1 MLLTLNQVI
10 SQITTLAAAHSQIA
24 ASGVGDFA
32 EWQAEE
38 RNYPL
43 LWVFHETTNVGNR
56 ELVYSIRLICA
67 DRVITGEEGEDTDG
81 MEQEVLSDT
90 LLILLDFLAYFQQQH
105 SQTYTVIPSATIDP
119 FTERFND
126 RVAGNSMVIQIRQPF
141 TWDACQIPQSGATI
155 PPTVDGLTLYDFCDP
170 SVIARL
176 TAEQV
181 ACLEAEYALPCA
193 DVTQRVNG
201 TTIGTTASGGINN
214 QLIRNTAGTA
224 VGTSANPSVIAN
236 TTLRNSATPTWT
248 DSVVSG
254 VTKTLAQGK
263 ALDSDGATTLLANYI
278 PTTDGFMFTC
288 TPSPPC
294 ADATIE
300 INGTAFG
307 TVASGGTLDI
317 PVINGGSNAVGSLQG
332 SDWVI
337 GNNATFINSVQV
349 TDQEAEVDANIA
361 VELDGNPSG
370 SWNAGTQTWEVT
382 SSPCAD
388 ATVTING
395 ASLGATGDIP
405 SGGFEDLDVLQGG
418 SPVGSWNGSAWII
431 PACPASGSLS
441 IALSDSTPNFGD
453 AVTITVT
460 PTGITPTS
468 YTFIVSKDDGDYL
481 RVTQVSNVYVW
492 AAVYTG
498 TQTISV
504 VATDGAN
511 VVANEA
517 SVTVTWAFNQA
528 INFNGT
534 TQYIT
539 AVQEGAFG
547 VASAS
552 KWMLSFWINVDSLTN
567 NPIVFSYNN
576 FWFIQIRATDV
587 RMRFDTSGSGKTYA
601 QTFVAAQWYH
611 VVVQRTGVGDN
622 VSVYVNA
629 VQRTTTVGTVG
640 TDVVSTEL
648 LQIGRYAGGAGFE
661 FDGKLDSVFFQRGY
675 NATLAQIQAYYNGG
689 AGAHPS
695 VLGFTYADSNL
706 YLDGNTTNSGVS
718 PYTFTAVNSP
728 SYVAH

>member
-1 MLLTLNQVI
+1 LTTDDAYAFDRIRQTVVAQFNFDDGILK
-10 SQITTLAAAHSQIA
+10 TTLGADKVMVSVPT
-24 ASGVGDFA
+24 SNGDAKEVWDEETSETGTFEPTYAMVYGSIDIEVSVIYAGSCLPTECDDIDPNILHAFDFCKPSVFA
-32 EWQAEE
+32 QLTPEQ
-38 RNYPL
+38 L
-43 LWVFHETTNVGNR
+43 TCL
-56 ELVYSIRLICA
+56 
-67 DRVITGEEGEDTDG
+67 EGEICT
-81 MEQEVLSDT
+81 
-90 LLILLDFLAYFQQQH
+90 
-105 SQTYTVIPSATIDP
+105 PC
-119 FTERFND
+119 
-126 RVAGNSMVIQIRQPF
+126 QP
-141 TWDACQIPQSGATI
+141 
-155 PPTVDGLTLYDFCDP
+155 
-170 SVIARL
+170 
-176 TAEQV
+176 
-181 ACLEAEYALPCA
+181 
-193 DVTQRVNG
+193 VTQQVNG
-201 TTIGTTASGGINN
+201 TTIGTTVSGGTNN

>member
-1 MLLTLNQVI
+1 VLLTLNQVI

-105 SQTYTVIPSATIDP
+105 SQTYTVVPSATIDP

-155 PPTVDGLTLYDFCDP
+155 PPTVDGLTLYDFCDQ
-170 SVIARL
+170 SVIDRL
-176 TAEQV
+176 TADQV

-193 DVTQRVNG
+193 DVTQQVNG
-201 TTIGTTASGGINN
+201 TTIGTTVSGGTNN
-214 QLIRNTAGTA
+214 QLIRNTAGSA

-294 ADATIE
+294 ADAT
-300 INGTAFG
+300 
-307 TVASGGTLDI
+307 
-317 PVINGGSNAVGSLQG
+317 
-332 SDWVI
+332 
-337 GNNATFINSVQV
+337 
-349 TDQEAEVDANIA
+349 
-361 VELDGNPSG
+361 
-370 SWNAGTQTWEVT
+370 
-382 SSPCAD
+382 
-388 ATVTING
+388 VTING

-405 SGGFEDLDVLQGG
+405 SGGSEDLDVLQGG

-431 PACPASGSLS
+431 PACPAVPSLS

-468 YTFIVSKDDGDYL
+468 YTFIVPKDDGSYE
-481 RVTQVSNVYVW
+481 RVTQVSNIYVW
-492 AAVYTG
+492 TAVYTG
-498 TQTISV
+498 AQTIEV
-504 VATDGAN
+504 IATDGILF
-511 VVANEA
+511 A
-517 SVTVTWAFNQA
+517 SNTAGVTVTWAFNQA
-528 INFNGT
+528 INLNGT
-534 TQYIT
+534 TQYVI
-539 AVQEGAFG
+539 AGQAGALG
-547 VASAS
+547 VGIIS
-552 KWMLSFWINVDSLTN
+552 KWLLSFWFNADSLTN
-567 NPIVFSYNN
+567 TPILFSYNVY
-576 FWFIQIRATDV
+576 WFIQIRSTDV
-587 RMRFDTSGSGKTYA
+587 RVRFDSSGSGKTYA
-601 QTFVAAQWYH
+601 QTFSTGQWYH
-611 VVVQRTGVGDN
+611 VVVQRTGTGDN
-622 VSVYVNA
+622 VEVYVNG

-640 TDVVSTEL
+640 SDGVTTEQ
-648 LQIGRYAGGAGFE
+648 LQIGRYAGGAGLE
-661 FDGKLDSVFFQRGY
+661 LDGKLDSVVFQRGY
-675 NATLAQIQAYYNGG
+675 NATLTQIQAYYNSGT
-689 AGAHPS
+689 GAHQS
-695 VLGFTYADSNL
+695 VLGFPNL
-706 YLDGNTTNSGVS
+706 EHSLLLDGNTTNSGVS

-728 SYVAH
+728 TYVAH